1 MAASGLRRAW
11 MSRRRLGW
19 LLFALW
25 LLLVLPSLGLI
36 VQTEQQ
42 IKWEAYHQ
50 YRSLAEELALRINQ
64 RLLADVQNEDARSVG
79 EYQFL
84 TVGGDPSVSRLLQ
97 RSPLASY
104 PPGESPPGLLGHF
117 QVDADGSFS
126 TPLLPPSRQQG
137 ELYGLSAGELQT
149 RGQRSRELLGILARN
164 ELLSSVPKTASDS
177 AELSIA
183 AEGRVVDPAS
193 FDARQAPQDRD
204 SGGAEDS
211 AKPDADASLASTVS
225 TQPTSTQPSTATAGA
240 ELFEPAAPSATPARS
255 APAPAMPM
263 AQSAARVEA
272 DADQPPGQQTV
283 RESSFADRGP
293 VELEEQAARPQA
305 LSKDE
310 PDTSGG
316 ADANDYLLNQRGF
329 DELQSSGKAANLS
342 KNNDYGRLDELKL
355 RQNYVGEAES
365 SIDLEAEPRSKKIA
379 AAGEKSKQERAPRKE
394 QVAEVADDRSLD
406 EVLQALAEGRVRMFE
421 GELDPFEFS
430 LLGSGHGVLFR
441 KVWRDGQ
448 RSIQGLLFDQAEWLN
463 ASIDQ
468 PFRASALAQMSDL
481 LLVYRGEVLQ
491 VLRGGRGRS
500 YVSAEQLQG
509 EILLQTRLPAPYAD
523 LQLVWTI
530 NQLPAGPGA
539 RAVRWTGALLL
550 GVLSVVFMLLYRLG
564 GRQIDLA
571 RQQQDFVSAVSH
583 ELKTPLTSIRMYGE
597 LLLQGWASEDKK
609 REYYGFI
616 HDESER
622 LSRLIGNVLQ
632 LARMERNE
640 LKLKLESRP
649 VASLID
655 LARSKLEAQVERAGF
670 VLNIELADDV
680 ANGAVEV
687 DSDAWLQILIN
698 LVDNALKF
706 SAHASNKRV
715 DLQVMGQGKNL
726 CMRVRDYGPG
736 VPKDQLQK
744 IFRLF
749 YRVGSELTRE
759 TVGTG
764 IGLALARQLAQ
775 AMHGELDVRNRQPG
789 AEFELRLPLLAVPTS
804 A

>member
-36 VQTEQQ
+36 VQTERQ

-137 ELYGLSAGELQT
+137 ELYGLSEGELQT

-164 ELLSSVPKTASDS
+164 ELLGSVPKSADA
-177 AELSIA
+177 AELLIST
-183 AEGRVVDPAS
+183 EGRTADS
-193 FDARQAPQDRD
+193 TLSGARRSLQDLD
-204 SGGAEDS
+204 SSGAADS
-211 AKPDADASLASTVS
+211 AKPDAEGSIASTDS
-225 TQPTSTQPSTATAGA
+225 TQPSSAQPSTATINA
-240 ELFEPAAPSATPARS
+240 EPFEPAAPGAAPARA
-255 APAPAMPM
+255 APAPPTPM
-263 AQSAARVEA
+263 AQSAAPVA
-272 DADQPPGQQTV
+272 VKVDQPLGEQALQS
-283 RESSFADRGP
+283 SSFADRGSM
-293 VELEEQAARPQA
+293 EREEQAAEPQA
-305 LSKDE
+305 SINDVA
-310 PDTSGG
+310 DISAG
-316 ADANDYLLNQRGF
+316 ADASDYLLNQRGF
-329 DELQSSGKAANLS
+329 DELQSSGKIGNLS
-342 KNNDYGRLDELKL
+342 KNNEYGRLDQLKL
-355 RQNYVGEAES
+355 RQNYVDEAKAS
-365 SIDLEAEPRSKKIA
+365 LDREAEPRSKKIA

-706 SAHASNKRV
+706 SAHGSNKRV